1 MKDISMHLCKAASV
15 CVAFAALVFS
25 ATAQESVDGEYDW
38 ICRNPTLEI
47 SCPQRE
53 CEVAEA
59 HTSLSVTASAED
71 LEVCAYTDCWSGV
84 PAASLRSGP
93 FQTYTGVRLL
103 YLLDTD
109 DGAHASLT
117 IDTRSGVGTLLI
129 TGYYAQPMICEQRDT
144 VENKID

>member
-1 MKDISMHLCKAASV
+1 MMKFPHTAPIFL
-15 CVAFAALVFS
+15 ALV
-25 ATAQESVDGEYDW
+25 ALGLPANAQETAFDDYEWV
-38 ICRNPTLEI
+38 CRNPALEI

-59 HTSLSVTASAED
+59 HTTMSVTASAD
-71 LEVCAYTDCWSGV
+71 DFEVCAYSGCWSGT
-84 PAASLRSGP
+84 PAASIRSGR

-117 IDTRSGVGTLLI
+117 I
-129 TGYYAQPMICEQRDT
+129 P
-144 VENKID
+144 